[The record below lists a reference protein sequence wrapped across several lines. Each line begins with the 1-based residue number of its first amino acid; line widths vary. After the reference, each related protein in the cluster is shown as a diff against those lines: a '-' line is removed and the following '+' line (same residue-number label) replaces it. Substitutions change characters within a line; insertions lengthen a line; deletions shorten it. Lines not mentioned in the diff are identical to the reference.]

1 MRVVIDRL
9 EGDIAVVELE
19 NGKVIDAPKVL
30 FSDAKE
36 GDIVYIEI
44 NRDETE
50 SKKDEIQSRFD
61 NLIGKD

>member
-44 NRDETE
+44 NREETE
-50 SKKDEIQSRFD
+50 AKKDEIQSRFD